1 MSKYDDIIN
10 LPRYEIK
17 HKRMSIEARSAQ
29 FAPFSALT
37 GYEDEVRETGR
48 ITENKIELSDEQK
61 EKISYKLQFAID
73 NKEKVIEKSVIE
85 VKKQVDYRVP
95 LFTSAVCIRGNDCK
109 NCKGGIKRYELKKD
123 GRKYEAISKD
133 CMVSVFRV

>member
-48 ITENKIELSDEQK
+48 ITENRIELSEEQK
-61 EKISYKLQFAID
+61 ENISHKLHNALD
-73 NKEKVIEKSVIE
+73 NKEKVKVTYFIKDSKKNGGKYIEKIGVLKKYDFVKKMIIFEDKMLVPIEDVTNIE
-85 VKKQVDYRVP
+85 VNFFNY
-95 LFTSAVCIRGNDCK
+95 
-109 NCKGGIKRYELKKD
+109 
-123 GRKYEAISKD
+123 
-133 CMVSVFRV
+133 